1 MIEAVDLSRVYRM
14 GTVDVQALRGVS
26 FAIDRGEFVGIMGSS
41 GSGKSTLLHIMGL
54 LDRPTTGSLTVDGVD
69 VLALSERERTR
80 FRLAR
85 LGYVFQD
92 YALIGELSALE
103 NVFLTPLVRGAGRGE
118 YLRAAREI
126 LDEVGLLDRADHLQ
140 FELSGGEQ
148 QRVAIARALVNRPAI
163 VFADEPCA
171 NLDTATSKTI
181 LDLFARLNRELGQT
195 IVMVSH
201 EDWHRRYF
209 CRVIHLAD
217 GRVDRLED
225 QTCVSHT
232 DVSDQEVIR

>member
-1 MIEAVDLSRVYRM
+1 MITADNLSRIYHM

-26 FAIDRGEFVGIMGSS
+26 FEIDRGEFVGIMGPS
-41 GSGKSTLLHIMGL
+41 GSGKSTLLHVLGL
-54 LDRPTTGSLTVDGVD
+54 LDEPTTGSLTVDDVD

-92 YALIGELSALE
+92 YALIGELTALE
-103 NVFLTPLVRGAGRGE
+103 NVFLTSLVRGAGRDE
-118 YLRAAREI
+118 YLRTAREI

-140 FELSGGEQ
+140 YELSGGEQ
-148 QRVAIARALVNRPAI
+148 QRVAIARALVNKPAI

-171 NLDTATSKTI
+171 NLDTASSKTI
-181 LDLFARLNRELGQT
+181 LDLFARLNSELGQT

-209 CRVIHLAD
+209 CRVVHLED
-217 GRVDRLED
+217 GLIDRVDE
-225 QTCVSHT
+225 QACVSHG
-232 DVSDQEVIR
+232 DVPEED